1 MMPDT
6 EWLEL
11 IENRWNVLV
20 DANKNLIIDK
30 ALNHKRSSNIPDEL
44 YGGGDAGEKI
54 VEIINNF

>member
-30 ALNHKRSSNIPDEL
+30 ALNHKPSSNIPDKL
-44 YGGGDAGEKI
+44 YGGGDAREKI